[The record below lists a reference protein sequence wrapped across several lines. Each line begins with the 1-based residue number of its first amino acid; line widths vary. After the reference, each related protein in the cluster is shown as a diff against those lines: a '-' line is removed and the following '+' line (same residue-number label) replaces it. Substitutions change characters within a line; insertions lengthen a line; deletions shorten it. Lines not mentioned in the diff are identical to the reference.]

1 MQYEHKRIEEKW
13 QKEWRKRGTYRVAND
28 AAKPKYYVL
37 DMFPYPSGAGLHVG
51 HPLGYIASD
60 IVARFKRHSG
70 FNVLHPMGYD
80 SFGLPAEQYA
90 IQTGQHPAKTT
101 EMNITGC
108 LDDAGKV
115 KGQFLNEDGSL
126 KKEAKGSDGT
136 PIAGYRRQLDA
147 MGFSFDWER
156 EVRTSNPDFYQWTQ
170 WIFLQLFDSWFDTRA
185 DKARPISELI
195 ACFEEKGSRG
205 QDSTILTGDVEEFV
219 GEFTAEEWKAFD
231 ERTKQMV
238 LQYFRLAYLSEAWV
252 NWCPALGTVLA
263 NDEVKDGVS
272 ERGGHPVERKRMKQW
287 SLRITAYAQRLLDG
301 LDTLDWSDSIKE
313 AQRNWIGRSEGATV
327 RFPVGEDFIE
337 VFTTRPDTL
346 FGVSFLTLAPEH
358 VLVGKFTTESQR
370 AEVEAYVAKAKN
382 RSERERQAEV
392 DKVSGVFTGSYAKHP
407 FTGAEV
413 PVWVGDY
420 VLGGYGTGAVMAVPG
435 GDQRDWRFAK
445 HFGLPII
452 AVTEG
457 ADIDKEAD
465 ERKDAT
471 IISEGFLQGLKVPQ
485 AITRAI
491 QELEKIGAGQGKIN
505 YRLRDAAFGRQR
517 YWGEPIPVYYK
528 NDIPY
533 PLPAEALPLV
543 LPEVDKFLPTED
555 GEPPL
560 ARATQ
565 WAWDEAAGKVVAS
578 DAGFPLETTTMPGWA
593 GSSWYFLRYMDPQN
607 GDRFASPAAV
617 DYWKQVDL
625 YVGGSEHA
633 TGHLLYVRFWTKFL
647 YDMGLI
653 PFDEPA
659 KKLVNQGMIQGVSAK
674 TVRLRLRIIGNTS
687 NEVDITAESWME
699 LTPGVFEGSLGPKVF
714 ISADLYDEWL
724 LAKEDASASIHRR
737 LAPHL
742 DQYTDVL
749 NALYQGKDYR
759 AFMPDPGYHPA
770 SLVYAPI
777 SALSDADFADV
788 DTLRTFN
795 EEYAQGFFIQ
805 ESGKFKVKREV
816 EKMSKS
822 KFNVVNP
829 DDIISRYGADTLRL
843 YEMFLGP
850 LEQSKPWDT
859 NGIEGTF
866 RFLRKFWNLFFESDV
881 FSVSDEAPT
890 KAEMKVLH
898 ATLKKVSE
906 DIEKMSF
913 NTSVA
918 QFMIAVNELGAL
930 KCHKRDIL
938 EPLTIALAPFAPH
951 IAEELWQLLGHADS
965 ITTAHWPQWHAQFL
979 VEDNFSYPISFNGKT
994 RLQLEFPIALSK
1006 EEVEA
1011 QVLANPE
1018 VQAKLEGKAPKKVI
1032 VVPKRIVN
1040 IVV

>member
-1 MQYEHKRIEEKW
+1 MQYEHKQIEDKW
-13 QKEWRKRGTYRVAND
+13 QQEWRKRGTYIVGED
-28 AAKPKYYVL
+28 PAKPKFYAL

-101 EMNITGC
+101 EIN
-108 LDDAGKV
+108 LAR
-115 KGQFLNEDGSL
+115 
-126 KKEAKGSDGT
+126 
-136 PIAGYRRQLDA
+136 YREQLDRI
-147 MGFSFDWER
+147 GFSFDWSR
-156 EVRTSNPDFYQWTQ
+156 EVRTSDPAYYKWTQ
-170 WIFLQLFDSWFDTRA
+170 WIFLQLFDSWYDPKQ
-185 DKARPISELI
+185 DKARPIGELI
-195 ACFEEKGSRG
+195 ARFEAQGCTG
-205 QDSTILTGDVEEFV
+205 QDASVLTGDVEEFV

-231 ERTKQMV
+231 ERTKQLV
-238 LQYFRLAYLSEAWV
+238 LQYFRLAYLSDAWV

-272 ERGGHPVERKRMKQW
+272 ERGGHPVERKKMRQW
-287 SLRITAYAQRLLDG
+287 SMRITAYAQRLLDG
-301 LDTLDWSDSIKE
+301 LDALDWSTSLKE
-313 AQRNWIGRSEGATV
+313 AQRNWIGRSEGASV
-327 RFPVGEDFIE
+327 RFAVGDDFVE

-358 VLVGKFTTESQR
+358 VLVSKFTTEERR
-370 AEVEAYVAKAKN
+370 AEVEAYVKTASN
-382 RSERERQAEV
+382 RSERDRQAEV

-407 FTGAEV
+407 FTGADV
-413 PVWVGDY
+413 PIWVGDY
-420 VLGGYGTGAVMAVPG
+420 VLAGYGTGAVMAVPG

-457 ADIDKEAD
+457 ADIEKEAD
-465 ERKDAT
+465 ERKDA
-471 IISEGFLQGLKVPQ
+471 IICSEGFLKGMKVPQ

-491 QELEKIGAGQGKIN
+491 QELEELNAGEGRIN
-505 YRLRDAAFGRQR
+505 FRLRDAAFGRQR
-517 YWGEPIPVYYK
+517 YWGEPIPIYYK
-528 NDIPY
+528 DGIPY
-533 PLPAEALPLV
+533 PLPESALPLV

-560 ARATQ
+560 ARAKN
-565 WAWDEAAGKVVAS
+565 WSYEGC
-578 DAGFPLETTTMPGWA
+578 PLETTTMPGWA
-593 GSSWYFLRYMDPQN
+593 GSSWYFLRYMDPHN
-607 GDRFASPAAV
+607 EGRFASPEAIQ
-617 DYWKQVDL
+617 YWGQIDL
-625 YVGGSEHA
+625 YMGGSEHA
-633 TGHLLYVRFWTKFL
+633 TGHLLYFRFWTKFL
-647 YDMGLI
+647 HDRGWL

-659 KKLVNQGMIQGVSAK
+659 KKLVNQGMIQGVSAIATRSK
-674 TVRLRLRIIGNTS
+674 FQGEPGSDALYARLKDGRQLWFNLPTHDFGPIYISFDLIHDLAMNTAS
-687 NEVDITAESWME
+687 FVNEEDFSSIPLEVKFVTGDAVDIARMVEAE
-699 LTPGVFEGSLGPKVF
+699 TRDFVANGVYLC
-714 ISADLYDEWL
+714 
-724 LAKEDASASIHRR
+724 R
-737 LAPHL
+737 
-742 DQYTDVL
+742 
-749 NALYQGKDYR
+749 N
-759 AFMPDPGYHPA
+759 GYFLHGEPCRF
-770 SLVYAPI
+770 SN
-777 SALSDADFADV
+777 
-788 DTLRTFN
+788 N
-795 EEYAQGFFIQ
+795 EELMLDGPI
-805 ESGKFKVKREV
+805 EFKVEALV

-829 DDIISRYGADTLRL
+829 DDIIAKNGADTLRL

-866 RFLRKFWNLFFESDV
+866 RFLRKFWNLFHQGGAGATNAQGASD
-881 FSVSDEAPT
+881 APVAST
-890 KAEMKVLH
+890 HWVDLPTVTDDPPSKAELKVLH
-898 ATLKKVSE
+898 ATLKKVTE

-918 QFMIAVNELGAL
+918 QFMIAANELGAL
-930 KCHKRDIL
+930 KCNKRAVL
-938 EPLTIALAPFAPH
+938 EPLVIALAPFAPH
-951 IAEELWQLLGHADS
+951 IAEELWEKLGHADS
-965 ITTAHWPQWHAQFL
+965 VTGALWPQWDAKHL

-994 RLQLEFPIALSK
+994 RLMLEFPIALSK